1 MDLFRLVYWMGHI
14 VPKLENLDGYV
25 FIDKNEVGIEKIRSE
40 ATTAYSSL
48 REAQS
53 WMNIILLD
61 AFISEAAGDEW
72 ASDDPLIDQLL
83 AIFKEVWIYK
93 LGASFPGLRFTIEK
107 VVDDEYGDLGLRL
120 VQLY

>member
-1 MDLFRLVYWMGHI
+1 MGHI